1 MPRTTARSLGST
13 HEVATLAGND
23 EDVAA
28 AAGLDRRLEADVG
41 EVGHGEDVHHAPGM
55 VGGVAVELA
64 PDRLPHG
71 AARAVA
77 ADHVLRA
84 HRDLGAYAGGI
95 GAAQSDGDR
104 AIARVADRDVHDLE
118 VVVGFEPAR

>member
-1 MPRTTARSLGST
+1 VQHAPGDRDDLVGLHGAHGGPVVGVDLAEVDVQT
-13 HEVATLAGND
+13 HEVATLAGDD

-84 HRDLGAYAGGI
+84 HRDLGA
-95 GAAQSDGDR
+95 
-104 AIARVADRDVHDLE
+104 
-118 VVVGFEPAR
+118 